1 MRKVT
6 IKGLLAHKLRLALTA
21 LAIVLGVA
29 FISGTF
35 VLTDT
40 LNNTFT
46 VLFGSIYQKIDFQVR
61 GVAQLGSGANATRNE
76 LPESLLATVRRVPG
90 VAAAQGQVGGYA
102 QFVAHDGKAIQTGGA
117 PTLGVSFDSDQQ
129 LSSLHI
135 VAGGPPLT
143 ADDVVMDAGTAS
155 KYHFTVGQ
163 RVRILSVGPV
173 RTFTITGIAQFGSA
187 DNLAGATLAAFTL
200 PTAQDV
206 LQLAGRL
213 DNINVVTAPGASQ
226 PAVQRAIAGVLPHG
240 VEVVTG
246 QTVVNE
252 NTSSINQA
260 LSFFSTA
267 LLVFA
272 FIALFVGGFTIFN
285 TFSIIV
291 GQRTRELALLRIVG
305 ASRRQVFGSVLAEA
319 AITGLVSSVIG
330 LGLGVLA
337 ALGLEALLRG
347 FGITLPSGSLVF
359 ELRTVLVGLAVGV
372 GVTVVSAVGPA
383 RNAVRIAP
391 VAALDDRQSGPG
403 VSLRRRFIWGAA
415 LALVGVVLL
424 AIGLAKPAIAL
435 VGVGAVGIFVG
446 VAMLSPAIARPIS
459 SVIGRPLA
467 RLLGEP
473 GKLGRENSMRSPRRT
488 AQTASALMVGLALVA
503 AMSVFGASLSRSA
516 TSSADQAISADLI
529 VTPTGS
535 GQLSDSTA
543 ATASA
548 VPGVTTTTTFYGGPF
563 EFQNT
568 LASLTAVST
577 PHLADTVILRMTAGS
592 PAALAQGE
600 LLIDSTT
607 ATSKH
612 LSVGDTVQFRFAR
625 TGPAVL
631 RIGGIYQAN
640 ALIGKLPGQ
649 RRVLP
654 GAFQPAASGRPAAAD
669 QRQQRRGQRRHQSP
683 GPLPEPPGPDQGP
696 VRENPDGQRQPA
708 ARPGLR
714 PARPGGAHRAHRDRE
729 HPHALGLRAHPRDRP
744 APGGRHEATPGPD
757 HDPVRSGDPGHLR
770 RHHRDHHRYR
780 HGRCS
785 RIVAETAGHHGHR
798 RARVQPRDLPPA
810 RRPARP
816 GGRQLA
822 GPPGGQAGRA
832 GCHRRRVTPV
842 PAGGFPVESSSGG
855 DRPCSSFVETC
866 GSEAPRMPGPDGRQ
880 AMSLGPVEYVILGF
894 PGNQFTGQ
902 IVPELAKLID
912 SGLVRIIDLTFI
924 MKDAAG
930 GVEVVEYNAVE
941 ELAAFAGLDAEVG
954 GILTEEDVAHA
965 ALSLEPNTSAV
976 LIIWEDTW
984 AGPFAEAVR
993 NANGVILEGARIPR
1007 EIIEQAMGAL
1017 ADALG

>member
-76 LPESLLATVRRVPG
+76 LPESLLATVRGVPG

-612 LSVGDTVQFRFAR
+612 LSVGDTVQSRFAR

-640 ALIGKLPGQ
+640 ALIGKYLVSAGFFLAHFSQQPPAGLLLRTNGSSAVDNAVTRALAPYPNLQ
-649 RRVLP
+649 VQTRAQFEKTQTASVNQLLGLVYALLALAVLIALIGIVNTLMLSVFERTREIGLLRAVGMKRRQVRTMVRSEAVILAIF
-654 GAFQPAASGRPAAAD
+654 GAIIGIIIGTGMGVALVSSLKQQGITDTVVPASSLVIFLLLAALLGLVAASW
-669 QRQQRRGQRRHQSP
+669 
-683 GPLPEPPGPDQGP
+683 
-696 VRENPDGQRQPA
+696 
-708 ARPGLR
+708 
-714 PARPGGAHRAHRDRE
+714 
-729 HPHALGLRAHPRDRP
+729 
-744 APGGRHEATPGPD
+744 
-757 HDPVRSGDPGHLR
+757 
-770 RHHRDHHRYR
+770 
-780 HGRCS
+780 
-785 RIVAETAGHHGHR
+785 
-798 RARVQPRDLPPA
+798 PA
-810 RRPARP
+810 RRAAR
-816 GGRQLA
+816 LD
-822 GPPGGQAGRA
+822 
-832 GCHRRRVTPV
+832 V
-842 PAGGFPVESSSGG
+842 
-855 DRPCSSFVETC
+855 
-866 GSEAPRMPGPDGRQ
+866 
-880 AMSLGPVEYVILGF
+880 
-894 PGNQFTGQ
+894 
-902 IVPELAKLID
+902 
-912 SGLVRIIDLTFI
+912 
-924 MKDAAG
+924 
-930 GVEVVEYNAVE
+930 
-941 ELAAFAGLDAEVG
+941 LAAIAAE
-954 GILTEEDVAHA
+954 
-965 ALSLEPNTSAV
+965 
-976 LIIWEDTW
+976 
-984 AGPFAEAVR
+984 
-993 NANGVILEGARIPR
+993 
-1007 EIIEQAMGAL
+1007 
-1017 ADALG
+1017 